1 MDNGGQIDLARAAP
15 FRLGPLT
22 VEPALRQVTSVT
34 SETLEPRVMQ
44 VLVALVRA
52 EGGIV
57 SRDDFVRQCWE
68 GRIVGDD
75 SVNRVIS
82 RLRRLAEESGGG
94 SFRIETITKVG
105 YRLVG
110 SAAVLVEPNATTVAV
125 AKTPL
130 LLPEAQPTMR
140 KRRKLQGMA
149 GAVAVAAAAAFFV
162 FRADLPASGEMHQ
175 AMVIDGLAVGRGL
188 PPHVADDLREAI
200 VAGFPPAAFDL
211 RRGDGRRDANAF
223 QLSGRTERQEGGVA
237 AIVQLRVPGSDEP
250 VWSARIER
258 PTLKPVAIK
267 TLGMQVAGT
276 AQCVADGRG
285 KRASERLSLAQLP
298 LWVAFCDGSGDPMV
312 GIDRA
317 RAAVAAAPHFDRA
330 KLVLA
335 SELGDQGDGDPKK
348 RAESRAE
355 GEPLAR
361 AVLKTDPQN
370 SGAWEALALLRPPL
384 DFAGREAL
392 LLKAIAAHPT
402 GCGCEHQVYL
412 YLLSMVGR
420 GREAEEQIRRTVT
433 LLPNGMPGQG
443 RLGETLAVNG
453 RYGDAAKLLATVA
466 EQWPDEGFI
475 EAMRYKTATFAGDW
489 PAARAMLATEPVNPS
504 TPLRAEI
511 VDARAAGNAARLRAA
526 GEAMTLLLVDP
537 KFLTRT
543 NVSALALAGRD
554 ADAVAAAGRMID
566 KLPLNITVLYEPPFA
581 RARKLPAFAAL
592 VTRLGLVD
600 YWRQSGHPPDF
611 CLAADAPRLC
621 AGLRRTT

>member
-1 MDNGGQIDLARAAP
+1 MDSGGQIDLARVAP

-22 VEPALRQVTSVT
+22 VEPALRQVTSVR

-57 SRDDFVRQCWE
+57 SRDDLVRQCWE

-110 SAAVLVEPNATTVAV
+110 SAAVLVESSATPVAV
-125 AKTPL
+125 AEAPPPL
-130 LLPEAQPTMR
+130 LAAQPTVR
-140 KRRKLQGMA
+140 TRRRLWAIG
-149 GAVAVAAAAAFFV
+149 GAAAVAAVAALYFV
-162 FRADLPASGEMHQ
+162 RADLPASGETHP
-175 AMVIDGLAVGRGL
+175 AMVIDALAAGPSL

-211 RRGDGRRDANAF
+211 RRGDGRRDADAF
-223 QLSGRTERQEGGVA
+223 QLTGRTERQGGGVA
-237 AIVQLRVPGSDEP
+237 AIVQLRAPGSDEP

-258 PTLKPVAIK
+258 PTLKPAAIR
-267 TLGMQVAGT
+267 TLGLQVAGT

-285 KRASERLSLAQLP
+285 KRPSERLSFTQLP

-312 GIDRA
+312 RIDRA
-317 RAAVAAAPHFDRA
+317 RAVVAAAPHFDRA

-335 SELGDQGDGDPKK
+335 SELGDEGDPKK
-348 RAESRAE
+348 WAEARAE

-392 LLKAIAAHPT
+392 MLKAIAAHPT
-402 GCGCEHQVYL
+402 GCGCEHQVFSYM
-412 YLLSMVGR
+412 LSMVGR
-420 GREAEEQIRRTVT
+420 GREAEEQIRRTVS
-433 LLPNGMPGQG
+433 LIPNGMPGQG

-466 EQWPDEGFI
+466 EQWPDEGYI
-475 EAMRYKTATFAGDW
+475 EFMRYKTATFAGDW
-489 PAARAMLATEPVNPS
+489 TTARAMLATEPVNPS
-504 TPLRAEI
+504 TPLRADI
-511 VDARAAGNAARLRAA
+511 IAARAAGNAARLHEA
-526 GEAMTLLLVDP
+526 GEAMARLLVDP
-537 KFLTRT
+537 KFLGRA

-554 ADAVAAAGRMID
+554 ADAVAAASRMID
-566 KLPLNITVLYEPPFA
+566 KLPLNVTVLYEPPFA
-581 RARKLPAFAAL
+581 RARQLPQFAIL

-600 YWRQSGHPPDF
+600 YWQKSGRVPDF
-611 CLAADAPRLC
+611 CLAAAPPTLC
-621 AGLRRTT
+621 AGMKRTS